1 MLLKK
6 GGIMSIA
13 KITRNFVDSIKTGK
27 IFMYDDIPSDNKMGI
42 AIELSRL
49 YKKGIIKKVSKGKY
63 YKAKVTP
70 FGEIAP
76 NSEEK
81 IKSFFNA
88 SNDYIAG
95 LSSLNQLGLTTQVP
109 NVITIASNQSP
120 RKISLQNTIIKVI
133 PKRANGSK
141 EDVELLQLLD
151 ALNSIKKIPDVSIN
165 EAFQIIKGMIEQLSL
180 NEQQCLAK
188 LVLAYPPRTKALVG
202 AILKNRGLWEEA
214 YKLKAT
220 LNPISVYKLGISE
233 ELLPNKSEWRIV

>member
-1 MLLKK
+1 
-6 GGIMSIA
+6 MSIA
-13 KITRNFVDSIKTGK
+13 KITRNFVDSIETGK

-49 YKKGIIKKVSKGKY
+49 FKKGVVKKVSKGKY

-70 FGEIAP
+70 FGDLAP

-81 IKSFFNA
+81 IKSFLSA
-88 SNDYIAG
+88 SNDYISG
-95 LSSLNQLGLTTQVP
+95 LSSFNKLGLATQVP
-109 NVITIASNQSP
+109 NVVTIASNQTP
-120 RKISLQNTIIKVI
+120 RTISLQNTIIKFI

-141 EDVELLQLLD
+141 KDVELLQLLD
-151 ALNSIKKIPDVSIN
+151 ALNCIKKIPDISIN
-165 EAFQIIKGMIEQLSL
+165 EAFKMIQGMIEQLDTK
-180 NEQQCLAK
+180 EQQRLAK
-188 LVLAYPPRTKALVG
+188 LVFTYPPRTKALVG

-233 ELLPNKSEWRIV
+233 ALLPNKSEWRID